1 MISYKVPTWEYIK
14 SSLWAWYDALLLN
27 LGSYHGYIFN
37 NPRHKGLYEPLTQEF
52 IKGIGSKETS
62 SCSTI
67 MNIII
72 NVSGVILIEVGDNL
86 SSNLLPNMEY
96 WVIDKILC

>member
-1 MISYKVPTWEYIK
+1 MISYKVPTWEYNK

-37 NPRHKGLYEPLTQEF
+37 NPRHEGLYEPLTQEF
-52 IKGIGSKETS
+52 IKELGSKETS

-72 NVSGVILIEVGDNL
+72 CVSGVILIEIGENP
-86 SSNLLPNMEY
+86 SSNRLPNMELK
-96 WVIDKILC
+96 VIDKILC